1 MDSRAVSRWRAAVMV
16 AFGLGGIT
24 IVSWGPR
31 LPAIRTE
38 LGVGTGTI
46 GLILAGGTVGAVG
59 GLLCSRVVLHR
70 LEGRDAVRAA
80 LLVVASAL
88 VVMTVGMATTNAV
101 VLAGGLLIVGLGLGV
116 LDVAINVEGA
126 AVERET
132 RRSQMPLMHS
142 AWSVG
147 SAVGAGIGALCAAA
161 GVSPAA
167 QFAGLAV
174 LVATAA
180 FVISRRIPFHAPQ
193 VADAVTG
200 AGEGAVATLRRWLR
214 GWTDRRLLMIG
225 LVLLGVE
232 LGEGSANS
240 WLSLAVRENH
250 SQSAALAA
258 LFVTFFALS
267 EATSRIC
274 AGPLVDRFG
283 RVRVLRFTTV
293 LGIAGVALFILS
305 GTIWLVALGVVLW
318 AVGVSMG
325 FPLGLSAAAEG
336 DDPAAHVS
344 VAASIGYLAG
354 LVGPPVIGF
363 LAQSVGLLSS
373 LWLLA
378 AMFLVAFAAARSLTP
393 TV

>member
-1 MDSRAVSRWRAAVMV
+1 MDSRAVSRWRAAVMA

-70 LEGRDAVRAA
+70 LDGRDAVRAA

-88 VVMTVGMATTNAV
+88 VVMTVGMATTSAV

-193 VADAVTG
+193 VADAVTD

-214 GWTDRRLLMIG
+214 GSTDRRLLMIG

-250 SQSAALAA
+250 SSPPR
-258 LFVTFFALS
+258 
-267 EATSRIC
+267 SRRC
-274 AGPLVDRFG
+274 
-283 RVRVLRFTTV
+283 
-293 LGIAGVALFILS
+293 S
-305 GTIWLVALGVVLW
+305 
-318 AVGVSMG
+318 
-325 FPLGLSAAAEG
+325 
-336 DDPAAHVS
+336 
-344 VAASIGYLAG
+344 
-354 LVGPPVIGF
+354 
-363 LAQSVGLLSS
+363 
-373 LWLLA
+373 
-378 AMFLVAFAAARSLTP
+378 
-393 TV
+393 